1 MINLIKKDIL
11 IQKKVF
17 PFLCIFVIIFALNSQ
32 INSHGSLYILG
43 VTIGYIL
50 TIGALAYDET
60 YKGNILIN
68 SLPITRKDVVISKYI
83 AIFFFTAFSLIFLT
97 FMALIFNLIGFSDLT
112 INYISFTDIKII
124 TSTVLIL
131 SSIMIPVFLKF
142 GTKLGKL
149 FNFIVFFIFFS
160 ISSFIMQ
167 NKDESFIKNTLNFII
182 NNNGANLTIIGI
194 VILTCIC
201 ILSMYF
207 SFKIYENKDF

>member
-11 IQKKVF
+11 IQKRTL
-17 PFLCIFVIIFALNSQ
+17 PFLCIFVIIFGLNSQ
-32 INSHGSLYILG
+32 INSQGSLYILG

-68 SLPITRKDVVISKYI
+68 SLPLTRKDIVISKYI
-83 AIFFFTAFSLIFLT
+83 GIFFFTALSLIFLT
-97 FMALIFNLIGFSDLT
+97 FISLIVNIVGSSDLT
-112 INYISFTDIKII
+112 IRYISFTDIKII

-131 SSIMIPVFLKF
+131 SSIMIPLFLKF

-149 FNFIVFFIFFS
+149 FNFIVFFAFFS
-160 ISSFIMQ
+160 VSSFVMQ
-167 NKDESFIKNTLNFII
+167 NKDDSLVKNVSSFIV
-182 NNNGANLTIIGI
+182 NNNGVNLTIIGI
-194 VILTCIC
+194 IILTCIY

-207 SFKIYENKDF
+207 SFKIYNNKDF